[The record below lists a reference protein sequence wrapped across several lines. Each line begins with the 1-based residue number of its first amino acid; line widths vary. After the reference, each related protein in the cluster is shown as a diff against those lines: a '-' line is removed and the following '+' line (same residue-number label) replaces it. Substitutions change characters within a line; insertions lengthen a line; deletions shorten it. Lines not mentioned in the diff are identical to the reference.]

1 MFDLFAVSIMSENFS
16 GMFAVYRWYSLD
28 YMMMT
33 CTVQVISI
41 VQFNSMI
48 TIISTII
55 FVESHA
61 KSCYLILAKFTFKVV
76 TL

>member
-1 MFDLFAVSIMSENFS
+1 
-16 GMFAVYRWYSLD
+16 
-28 YMMMT
+28 MMT

-48 TIISTII
+48 TIISSII

-61 KSCYLILAKFTFKVV
+61 QSCYFILAKFTFKVV
-76 TL
+76 NL